1 MCLAIPAKVVTV
13 EGNVAQVELGGTRAR
28 ARLDA
33 LGEEVR
39 VGDYLLIHTGFAIR
53 RLDPEDAAETL
64 RLFDEL
70 FSQEAQDERGAGG
83 MGESS
88 PYGP

>member
-1 MCLAIPAKVVTV
+1 MVQ
-13 EGNVAQVELGGTRAR
+13 GNVAQVELGGTRAR

-70 FSQEAQDERGAGG
+70 FSQEMRDERGAGG

-88 PYGP
+88 PYEP